1 MNQRYNGKRKPKWE
15 GNYGKCKHC
24 AGNKLIKN
32 GFEKSKQRYKCKCC
46 KRTCRE
52 GDEGVK
58 YTLEKKIRVL
68 KWYLEGA
75 GIRSIE
81 RMEEVSATLIVYWI
95 RKMGSMLREKI
106 ESTKVP
112 EKAKDVE
119 ILKVDELFSYCQK
132 NFQSV
137 RMACC

>member
-1 MNQRYNGKRKPKWE
+1 MRERNLNGKE
-15 GNYGKCKHC
+15 MMEKCKHC

-52 GDEGVK
+52 GDERVK

-119 ILKVDELFSYCQK
+119 ILEVDELFSYCQK